1 MNTEIERKFKVKNTT
16 FLETS
21 TSFYKISQGYL
32 NSSPERTVRVRVKEN
47 KGYITVKGIGSAN
60 GMSRFEWENEISEE
74 EAMALLE
81 LCEEFIISKTRYLCE
96 YKGKL
101 FEVDVFH
108 GHNEGLIIAEVELQS
123 EEEYIE
129 LPEWIGDEVT
139 GDIRYYNSYI
149 SEHPYLKWDKKNS
162 N

>member
-1 MNTEIERKFKVKNTT
+1 
-16 FLETS
+16 
-21 TSFYKISQGYL
+21 
-32 NSSPERTVRVRVKEN
+32 
-47 KGYITVKGIGSAN
+47 
-60 GMSRFEWENEISEE
+60 MSRFEWENEISEE

>member
-1 MNTEIERKFKVKNTT
+1 MVTEIERKFKVKSTT

-32 NSSPERTVRVRVKEN
+32 NSTPERTVRVRVKED
-47 KGYITVKGIGSAN
+47 KGYITVKGMGSAN
-60 GMSRFEWENEISEE
+60 GMSRFEWEKEISMD
-74 EAMALLE
+74 EATALLD

-96 YKGKL
+96 YKGKI

-108 GHNEGLIIAEVELQS
+108 GFNEGLVIAEVELQS
-123 EEEYIE
+123 EEENIE

-149 SEHPYLKWDKKNS
+149 SKKPFVKWE
-162 N
+162 

>member
-1 MNTEIERKFKVKNTT
+1 MNTEIERKFKVKSTT

-32 NSSPERTVRVRVKEN
+32 NSTPERTVRVRVKED
-47 KGYITVKGIGSAN
+47 KGYITVKGMGSAN
-60 GMSRFEWENEISEE
+60 GMSRFEWEKEISMD
-74 EAMALLE
+74 EATALLD

-96 YKGKL
+96 YKGKI

-108 GHNEGLIIAEVELQS
+108 GFNEGLVIAEVELQS
-123 EEEYIE
+123 EEENIE

-149 SEHPYLKWDKKNS
+149 SKKPFVKWE
-162 N
+162 